1 VIRDSD
7 LADRA
12 AGSGAESGSA
22 IVHRCAVS
30 VSSWVEMA
38 EAMMSMLS
46 RKVLTSPERMSRS
59 VGEGIWPVRRADT
72 RSVLEWS
79 ESGRVRAR
87 GGSVDSV
94 SMRIWVDKKVERA
107 VVRLCSSVSAVHD
120 MGVDE

>member
-59 VGEGIWPVRRADT
+59 VGEGIWPVRR
-72 RSVLEWS
+72 VLEWS